1 MSAQLRLL
9 DKADKE
15 ILKLPRSVKGAIY
28 EFQHK
33 FRQDP
38 GSPGLRLKPLKGDS
52 RLYSARVTDEYRA
65 LLLRIVDDEYL
76 LVAVKK
82 RGSVYEKLDRYK
94 YQVNPV
100 SGGIEFIDIMHL
112 SSFGQPVEVDLP
124 AHTEPSNGP
133 APAGSPKNPE
143 SVPDRKPLFADYSR
157 EQLLELGVA
166 EPLLPLIAKITGETS
181 LLGLMEYAPQLTG
194 EVLSALY
201 DGKSVEEVLEQVTTP
216 VKEEDPVD
224 VDDFETAAKRPAT
237 MLVTTDDEALQAILE
252 GNFARWRVF
261 LHPVQR
267 LIVDRH
273 YNGPARVS
281 GGPGT
286 GKTIVALHRVKHLVG
301 QLPAGSGKDVLFTTF
316 NKNLATDLQARLLE
330 LGGQEMLD
338 RVDVVNIDSLATR
351 VAAEAE
357 PDARRHWIYDE
368 SKAVELWQQ
377 MLLELGEPGWSA
389 EFLHD
394 EWSQVVLGHA
404 INSRDEYLR
413 VRRAGR
419 GKHVNRAQ
427 RAEIW
432 QLVEQFTK
440 RLAEQ
445 GQWTFRQLAA
455 HAARLETDRA
465 AAKGHRY
472 RHVVVDE
479 AQDLTPAHWMLL
491 RAMVAEGP
499 DDMFIAGD
507 THQRIYDNYVSLGSL
522 GIAIR
527 GRSSR
532 LTLSYRS
539 THEILIAGEA
549 VLGNEEWDDLD
560 SGTDTLKGYRSV
572 LHGEK
577 PSLRGYATWEEELD
591 GIVAHVKEW
600 QGQAGTVSSGKDSSE
615 PEPSG
620 IALSG
625 AGPSIGVAVLTR
637 SQVEKVEEHLTNAG
651 IGATT
656 IGKDG
661 PRLQDATVHVG
672 TLHRFK
678 GLEYQHML
686 VADASAGSLPSTRIE
701 SLRATDPHR
710 YAREL
715 KRARSLLF
723 VAATR
728 ARDALAITWHGTPSP
743 FLPR

>member
-1 MSAQLRLL
+1 MSVQLRLL

-15 ILKLPRSVKGAIY
+15 ILKLPRAVKGAIY

-38 GSPGLRLKPLKGDS
+38 ASPGLQFKQLKGDS
-52 RLYSARVTDEYRA
+52 RLYSARVTADYRA
-65 LLLRIVDDEYL
+65 LLLRVTGEEYL
-76 LVAVKK
+76 LVAVKP
-82 RGSVYEKLDRYK
+82 RGSVYENLDRYV

-100 SGGIEFIDIMHL
+100 SGGIEFMDIMHL
-112 SSFGQPVEVDLP
+112 SSFTRAVQAEVDLP
-124 AHTEPSNGP
+124 AHPEP
-133 APAGSPKNPE
+133 APGP
-143 SVPDRKPLFADYSR
+143 KPLFSDYR
-157 EQLLELGVA
+157 PEQLIELGVA
-166 EPLLPLIAKITGETS
+166 EPLLPLIAKITTEDE
-181 LLGLMEYAPQLTG
+181 LLGLMEYAPQLTV
-194 EVLSALY
+194 EVLSALHE
-201 DGKSVEEVLEQVTTP
+201 GKTPDEVLEQVTTP
-216 VKEEDPVD
+216 VKAETLVD
-224 VDDFETAAKRPAT
+224 VTDFETAVTRPAT
-237 MLVTTDDEALQAILE
+237 QVTTDDAALQAVLE
-252 GNFARWRVF
+252 GDFARWQVF

-267 LIVDRH
+267 LIVERS

-286 GKTIVALHRVKHLVG
+286 GKTIVALHRVKHLVDR
-301 QLPAGSGKDVLFTTF
+301 LPAGSGKDVLFTTY
-316 NKNLATDLQARLLE
+316 NKNLAADLRNRLLE
-330 LGGQEMLD
+330 LGGQETLD

-357 PDARRHWIYDE
+357 PGVRRHWINDE
-368 SKAVELWQQ
+368 QRAVELWQQ
-377 MLLELGEPGWSA
+377 MLLELGETGWAA

-404 INSRDEYLR
+404 INSRDEYFR

-427 RAEIW
+427 RSEIW

-445 GQWTFRQLAA
+445 GLWTFRQMAA
-455 HAARLETDRA
+455 HAARLERERVA
-465 AAKGHRY
+465 VSGYRY
-472 RHVVVDE
+472 KHVVVDE
-479 AQDLTPAHWMLL
+479 AQDLSPAHWMLL

-499 DDMFIAGD
+499 NDMFIAGD

-539 THEILIAGEA
+539 THEILSAGESL
-549 VLGNEEWDDLD
+549 LGNEDWDDLD
-560 SGTDTLKGYRSV
+560 GGTDTLAGYRSV
-572 LHGEK
+572 LHGPK
-577 PSLRGYATWEEELD
+577 PSLRGYATWQEELD
-591 GIVAHVKEW
+591 GMVRQVKEW
-600 QGQAGTVSSGKDSSE
+600 REEKGTHAASI
-615 PEPSG
+615 G
-620 IALSG
+620 IAVPERRLVTEVENYLNG
-625 AGPSIGVAVLTR
+625 HAVT
-637 SQVEKVEEHLTNAG
+637 A
-651 IGATT
+651 AT
-656 IGKDG
+656 IAADG
-661 PRLQDATVHVG
+661 PRVHDAVHVG

-686 VADASAGSLPSTRIE
+686 IAGAGEGAIPPVRTETLKSI
-701 SLRATDPHR
+701 DPTR
-710 YAREL
+710 YAREM

-728 ARDALAITWHGTPSP
+728 ARDSLSITWHGTPSP
-743 FLPR
+743 FLPRRSNG